1 MATQKQ
7 ENGFQLAGKVIEVL
21 APQYI
26 NEKLTKRGL
35 VMEVF
40 TGNYSN
46 QVIYFFKN
54 ERGKQLDDI
63 KIGNWVIVSFEIT
76 GKKVQKEG
84 QTPRYFVE
92 LNAQTV
98 IKG

>member
-1 MATQKQ
+1 MNQKQ
-7 ENGFQLAGKVIEVL
+7 ENSFQIAGKVLEVL

-46 QVIYFFKN
+46 QVIFFFKN

-63 KIGNWVIVSFEIT
+63 KPGAWVIVTYEIA

-84 QTPRYFVE
+84 QSPRYFVE